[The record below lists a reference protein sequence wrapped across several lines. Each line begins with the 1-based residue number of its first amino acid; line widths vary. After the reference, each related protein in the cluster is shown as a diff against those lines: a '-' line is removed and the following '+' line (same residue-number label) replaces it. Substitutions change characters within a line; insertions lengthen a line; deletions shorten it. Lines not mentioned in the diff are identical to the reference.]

1 MFFLGVPI
9 VFNVVIALI
18 TISYND
24 NTMINNLI
32 TLMADL
38 EIVVDSDELYVD
50 SRLIAG
56 RLGIEHR
63 SFLETLDTYQ
73 TQIEQAFG
81 VLRFETAKPIGS
93 QGGRPARYGLLNE
106 DQATFVMTLS
116 RNSPEVVQ
124 CKLDL
129 VQAFS
134 KAKRLLLERQE
145 ATVKHVPYW
154 YERLRLALSDTDRPL
169 QSGYFCIYQEMMR
182 FFAELE
188 GRVGYIVPDRN
199 PADGKFLVPDISIG
213 LKFNEFLRDEG
224 EDACHARVKF
234 LGFTEVVDFRL
245 PGMRKDG
252 WFPGGSHHHEVEIY
266 NHVYPEV
273 SHGRYQV
280 QQANSYPTRYL
291 SIFQYYLQE
300 YWIPETCLPYLKKRD
315 PEGVKYLNSA
325 ISQLPPSAKA
335 VLSGTLLGKLM
346 QTLPPSR

>member
-1 MFFLGVPI
+1 
-9 VFNVVIALI
+9 
-18 TISYND
+18 
-24 NTMINNLI
+24 
-32 TLMADL
+32 MADL

-50 SRLIAG
+50 SRLIAE

-81 VLRFETAKPIGS
+81 ILRFQTAKLSGA
-93 QGGRPARYGLLNE
+93 GRRPRFAYLTE
-106 DQATFVMTLS
+106 DQATFLMTLS

-134 KAKRLLLERQE
+134 KAKQLLRERQE
-145 ATVKHVPYW
+145 STVRYVPYW

-188 GRVGYIVPDRN
+188 GRLGYIVPDRN
-199 PADGKFLVPDISIG
+199 PADGKFLIPDISIG
-213 LKFNEFLRDEG
+213 LKFNEFLRDGG
-224 EDACHARVKF
+224 EDACRARARF
-234 LGFTEVVDFRL
+234 LGSTEVIDFRL
-245 PGMRKDG
+245 PGPKKDG
-252 WFPGGSHHHEVEIY
+252 WFPGGSHHHEIESY
-266 NHVYPEV
+266 NHVYPKV
-273 SHGRYQV
+273 SHGEDPV
-280 QQANSYPTRYL
+280 KPANSYPTRYL

-315 PEGVKYLNSA
+315 PEGVRYLAST
-325 ISQLPPSAKA
+325 ISQLPPSAKT

-346 QTLPPSR
+346 QALPPAKE